1 MAIQK
6 ARDVLGD
13 ANASEKSI
21 SESIDALRRDAQYVR
36 GAVAMNHMAKEA
48 GKKALDEIQELTR
61 QLQQKLQK

>member
-13 ANASEKSI
+13 ANASKKSI

-36 GAVAMNHMAKEA
+36 GAVFLGHMAKEA
-48 GKKALDEIQELTR
+48 GQEALIEIQQLTE
-61 QLQQKLQK
+61 QLQEKL